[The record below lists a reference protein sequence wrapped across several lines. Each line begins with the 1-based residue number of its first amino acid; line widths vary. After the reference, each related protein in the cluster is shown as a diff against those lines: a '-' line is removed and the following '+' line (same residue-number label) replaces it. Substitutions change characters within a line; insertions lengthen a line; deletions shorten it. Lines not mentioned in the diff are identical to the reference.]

1 MQLIISGIFL
11 FKIFKKIRN
20 MLKQFKENKNKTLP
34 PGFQYSVN
42 LLDGQNAN
50 SYAKITWVSNMEKT
64 FLLHNS
70 QNDIKQMY
78 VAINHYNA
86 ICEDQR
92 NLDGFD
98 DEQEDEVAL
107 LI

>member
-1 MQLIISGIFL
+1 
-11 FKIFKKIRN
+11 
-20 MLKQFKENKNKTLP
+20 MLKQFNENKNKTLP

-42 LLDGQNAN
+42 LLDGQNMH
-50 SYAKITWVSNMEKT
+50 SFAKITWVTNIDKT

-70 QNDIKQMY
+70 QDDINQMY
-78 VAINHYNA
+78 LGIKHYNA

>member
-1 MQLIISGIFL
+1 
-11 FKIFKKIRN
+11 
-20 MLKQFKENKNKTLP
+20 MLKQFKDNKNKTLP
-34 PGFQYSVN
+34 PGFKYSIN
-42 LLDGQNAN
+42 PLDGQSSH
-50 SYAKITWVSNMEKT
+50 SYAKITWVTNMEKT

-70 QNDIKQMY
+70 QEDIKQMY
-78 VAINHYNA
+78 IAINYFNS

>member
-1 MQLIISGIFL
+1 
-11 FKIFKKIRN
+11 

-34 PGFQYSVN
+34 PGFSYSVN
-42 LLDGQNAN
+42 LLDGQSAN
-50 SYAKITWVSNMEKT
+50 SYAKITWVTNMEKT

-78 VAINHYNA
+78 IAMNHYNA